1 MKNIKIKG
9 IIAAAVLCVCG
20 IGAFGASHNSSIV
33 SAAQATPKPTV
44 KPTHNPTSKPTG
56 KPGETTDNDEDI
68 IGEKGY
74 LTENELDKIKFSFE
88 KDNYAVIL
96 NQSIE
101 ARFTSNIPKDFVR
114 YTVEGVMPSVAS
126 VNGILQEKKQ
136 LRSRVTL

>member
-68 IGEKGY
+68 IE
-74 LTENELDKIKFSFE
+74 
-88 KDNYAVIL
+88 
-96 NQSIE
+96 
-101 ARFTSNIPKDFVR
+101 
-114 YTVEGVMPSVAS
+114 
-126 VNGILQEKKQ
+126 
-136 LRSRVTL
+136 